1 MQLFLPVGDKLFWI
15 WAKCSRNTTDI
26 TLSYRLSHLPLLL
39 HLLRQ
44 PLALPQVHLAIN
56 EYLLIKPEALNA
68 INRNDWKKLEF

>member
-1 MQLFLPVGDKLFWI
+1 MQLLLHVRDNLFWI
-15 WAKCSRNTTDI
+15 WAKCSRTNTDI

>member
-15 WAKCSRNTTDI
+15 WAKCSHNTTDI